1 MSHNVFERITIEGLD
16 LNVISILWMK
26 IIFFAIFSHK
36 IMSILN

>member
-1 MSHNVFERITIEGLD
+1 MSHNVLGRIMIEDLD

-26 IIFFAIFSHK
+26 INSFVILSQK

>member
-1 MSHNVFERITIEGLD
+1 MSHSVLERIMIEGLN

-26 IIFFAIFSHK
+26 INSFAILIHK